1 MNKKYIKENKSLI
14 KEFLGALIKAVA
26 QRQANKLVRDLRKQ
40 SPENAKAIDDMHKLA
55 SDIRDRIKQIE
66 KWSHFT
72 LTREKNN
79 SILKALPFV
88 TENSKI
94 YLTNED
100 KNVSAE
106 LTDKKLQ
113 NVDSYT
119 ALIGEDFVG
128 DSIPGEL
135 ILDVELFRLIS
146 TLNFEECK
154 VYINNEF
161 KMLKLDI
168 VIDSCNLTFV
178 STSFKN

>member
-1 MNKKYIKENKSLI
+1 M
-14 KEFLGALIKAVA
+14 
-26 QRQANKLVRDLRKQ
+26 
-40 SPENAKAIDDMHKLA
+40 
-55 SDIRDRIKQIE
+55 
-66 KWSHFT
+66 
-72 LTREKNN
+72 
-79 SILKALPFV
+79 PFV

-100 KNVSAE
+100 ENVSAE

-146 TLNFEECK
+146 TLNFDECK

-168 VIDSCNLTFV
+168 VIDNCNLTFV

>member
-1 MNKKYIKENKSLI
+1 MHI
-14 KEFLGALIKAVA
+14 A
-26 QRQANKLVRDLRKQ
+26 AN
-40 SPENAKAIDDMHKLA
+40 
-55 SDIRDRIKQIE
+55 
-66 KWSHFT
+66 
-72 LTREKNN
+72 
-79 SILKALPFV
+79 
-88 TENSKI
+88 
-94 YLTNED
+94 
-100 KNVSAE
+100 E

-119 ALIGEDFVG
+119 ALVGEDFNG
-128 DSIPGEL
+128 DSIVGEL

>member
-1 MNKKYIKENKSLI
+1 
-14 KEFLGALIKAVA
+14 
-26 QRQANKLVRDLRKQ
+26 
-40 SPENAKAIDDMHKLA
+40 
-55 SDIRDRIKQIE
+55 
-66 KWSHFT
+66 
-72 LTREKNN
+72 
-79 SILKALPFV
+79 V

-94 YLTNED
+94 YLTNDEE
-100 KNVSAE
+100 KVSAE

-146 TLNFEECK
+146 TLNFDECK